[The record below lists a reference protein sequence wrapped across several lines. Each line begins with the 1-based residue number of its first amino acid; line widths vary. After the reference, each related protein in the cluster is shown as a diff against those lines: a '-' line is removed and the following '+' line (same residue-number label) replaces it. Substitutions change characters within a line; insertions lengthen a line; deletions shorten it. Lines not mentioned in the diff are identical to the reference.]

1 MSTELF
7 EKFNK
12 LVSDLQ
18 NIPAA
23 TIVKK
28 SEKITPVHTKTIE
41 RFQKIVKQKSGF
53 YISEDLLR
61 FIDISNGLQLYWTYD
76 LGERNKGSGEF
87 KLLSLFEVFGFE
99 QPQIGSPNMSVEEIS
114 FLSRFRIFDD
124 QSLSGEGML
133 SGFVGQTIAEL
144 KIYFYVKGDVFP
156 MKLNY
161 EKYLIEMLDLK
172 AFTGWQYLF
181 CDLSK
186 AKDKARILD
195 RLGRNLSNLKIL
207 FPSENFDQYNEL
219 LKQL

>member
-1 MSTELF
+1 MSTALF
-7 EKFNK
+7 DKFNE

-18 NIPAA
+18 NNTAV

-28 SEKITPVHTKTIE
+28 SENITPVHVKTIE

-53 YISEDLLR
+53 YISEDLLE

-76 LGERNKGSGEF
+76 LGERNQGSGEF

-99 QPQIGSPNMSVEEIS
+99 QPQIGSPNMAEKEIA
-114 FLSRFRIFDD
+114 FLKQFRIFDD

-133 SGFVGQTIAEL
+133 SGFVGDTIAEL

-161 EKYLIEMLDLK
+161 EQYLIEMLNLK
-172 AFTGWQYLF
+172 GFTGWQYLY
-181 CDLSK
+181 CDLAN
-186 AKDKARILD
+186 AKDKPRILE
-195 RLGRNLSNLKIL
+195 RLSRNLSNLKIL
-207 FPSENFDQYNEL
+207 FPSENFNQYNEL